1 MNAPLEIFGIKSVA
15 LPDSYLTRKL
25 EHVIMRK
32 TLTDAITL
40 IEANGTSQAKEKFT
54 RLTWL
59 KIHRESMNR
68 VYVTHFDDKTF

>member
-25 EHVIMRK
+25 EHVIMRR

-40 IEANGTSQAKEKFT
+40 TDA
-54 RLTWL
+54 TWYLSL
-59 KIHRESMNR
+59 KRSLQDITGFNIHRESINR